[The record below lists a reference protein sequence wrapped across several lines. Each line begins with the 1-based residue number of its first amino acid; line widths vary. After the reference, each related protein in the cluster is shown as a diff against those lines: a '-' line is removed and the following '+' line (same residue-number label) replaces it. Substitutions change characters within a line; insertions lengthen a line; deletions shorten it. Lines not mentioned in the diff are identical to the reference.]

1 MEIWAHRGAS
11 AVAPENTMAAFLKA
25 RELGADAL
33 EMDVQRS
40 SDGVLVVIH
49 DDTVT
54 RTTQGRGYV
63 HAASFSWL
71 QTLDAGYKF
80 GDNFRG
86 ERIPRL
92 EEVLSFVKSTD
103 MGINLELKASPAPQP
118 GLEQQVVDVVRQ
130 YGLTEKTVISSFS
143 FDCLRRIKGCDPS
156 VSIALL
162 SSYYSPVA
170 PGFAKQ
176 FGADAIHPN
185 RRSVTSALQQDAL
198 RLNVKIRPYTVNER
212 RQIQLFNAWG
222 MDAVIT
228 NHPGMAK
235 EALGQTRSPR

>member
-1 MEIWAHRGAS
+1 M
-11 AVAPENTMAAFLKA
+11 APENTMTAFLKA
-25 RELGADAL
+25 YEMGADAL
-33 EMDVQRS
+33 EVDVQRS

-80 GDNFRG
+80 GNKFRG

-92 EEVLSFVKSTD
+92 EEVLSFVKSAG
-103 MGINLELKASPAPQP
+103 MGINIELKASSIPQS
-118 GLEQQVVDVVRQ
+118 GLEQQVVDVIRQ
-130 YGLTEKTVISSFS
+130 YGLTERTVISSFYY
-143 FDCLRRIKGCDPS
+143 DCLRRIKGCDPT

-162 SSYYSPVA
+162 SSYYSPVS
-170 PGFAKQ
+170 PGYAKQ

-198 RLNVKIRPYTVNER
+198 RLNVKIRPYTVNYG
-212 RQIQLFNAWG
+212 RQIRLFQAWG
-222 MDAVIT
+222 IDAVIT

-235 EALGQTRSPR
+235 DALGKEDANEELR